1 MNIKSIFFTS
11 IVSFILSFF
20 VAIFSKAGFLISLLR
35 GLIVAL
41 FFGGLF
47 FGISKLFEKF
57 LDLSSDSQDD
67 GTENISS
74 QVGNKID
81 ITIYDEELQ
90 DEDVSPRFTLTGEN
104 QMLDK
109 SDLLNVNNSSTET
122 NNKNSHTISERNSED
137 LNNQKLSDINE
148 SALLQQ
154 GSSSNR
160 EQILDSSFSEETKN
174 ASQNEFKPVSLA
186 NTSAN
191 NQLSELEEFP
201 NIEDTL
207 NSNLGTAQ
215 PLQDQEVDS
224 FPDVGNASGIDT
236 VTDSDFASFGK
247 APSRLSETVFPDGS
261 MAESKDSTLMADAI
275 RTILKKQE

>member
-109 SDLLNVNNSSTET
+109 SDLLSVNNASTEA
-122 NNKNSHTISERNSED
+122 NNKNAHISSERNSED

-160 EQILDSSFSEETKN
+160 EQTLDSSFS
-174 ASQNEFKPVSLA
+174 
-186 NTSAN
+186 
-191 NQLSELEEFP
+191 
-201 NIEDTL
+201 
-207 NSNLGTAQ
+207 
-215 PLQDQEVDS
+215 
-224 FPDVGNASGIDT
+224 
-236 VTDSDFASFGK
+236 
-247 APSRLSETVFPDGS
+247 
-261 MAESKDSTLMADAI
+261 
-275 RTILKKQE
+275 

>member
-67 GTENISS
+67 GNENISS
-74 QVGNKID
+74 QVGNKVD

-109 SDLLNVNNSSTET
+109 SDLLNVNSSST
-122 NNKNSHTISERNSED
+122 ERNSED

-191 NQLSELEEFP
+191 NQSSELEEFP